1 MQSAS
6 GRWTMDRQ
14 IYSIR
19 RTKCGKICGKKTWKK
34 MWKEEMEKRRENM
47 GKKWGKTWIGI
58 FLRKKRGLATG
69 GMKEWHDAERTKKV
83 LIKNVFISC
92 FHGK

>member
-34 MWKEEMEKRRENM
+34 MWKEEMEKRREKK
-47 GKKWGKTWIGI
+47 GKNWGKTWIGI
-58 FLRKKRGLATG
+58 FLRKKRGLAP
-69 GMKEWHDAERTKKV
+69 DERTACRKNKESVDKK
-83 LIKNVFISC
+83 
-92 FHGK
+92 